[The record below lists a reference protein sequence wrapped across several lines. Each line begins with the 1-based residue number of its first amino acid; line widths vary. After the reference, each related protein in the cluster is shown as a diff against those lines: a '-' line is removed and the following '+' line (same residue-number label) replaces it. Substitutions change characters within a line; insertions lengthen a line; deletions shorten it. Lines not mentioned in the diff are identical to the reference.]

1 MQLLRSGPR
10 ISPKSRQQQGVCRE
24 AVALEWINTRILS
37 HPSLPPSTS
46 LLPPFPPPFFTVEK
60 AIILKLHLPLFLIP
74 DLFILK
80 WIHLIGS
87 CLILLFRF
95 SIHLERKKFHLD
107 TDPISHAEP
116 LHSEAQLRN
125 GATQI
130 S

>member
-1 MQLLRSGPR
+1 MDQYQDPVSS
-10 ISPKSRQQQGVCRE
+10 I
-24 AVALEWINTRILS
+24 A
-37 HPSLPPSTS
+37 PSLY
-46 LLPPFPPPFFTVEK
+46 FPPPSFSTFFHRRK